1 MMKKINVSLSNEAHK
16 ILTDYK
22 LTHKHSTLDGAL
34 DELLRE
40 WGSRTQLFRR

>member
-1 MMKKINVSLSNEAHK
+1 MKKINVGLSEEAHM

-22 LTHKHSTLDGAL
+22 LTHKHSTLDAAL

-40 WGSRTQLFRR
+40 WASRNQLFRR